1 MTPRIENIAS
11 KEINQFIQILINHTS
26 FTQKIDTHKLY
37 KKENNSIS
45 FQMNYINDIASN
57 YIHNLEETLLKLE
70 EGSYQE
76 NNHSPY
82 NKKLLKINQ
91 QKGIVARIPIGSLTN
106 NIFLQDRGPSFSIK
120 YKTLSLTS
128 SNINKKIKNYG
139 INHLAISI
147 DLNVTIVLQ
156 TYYHLPLEDQFS
168 FTYEDEHYYLT
179 NKPFPL
185 YYQKYIS
192 LLQINPFKIINNI
205 YQQKNSQGYILYQVQ
220 SIPLDIQKI
229 ISLSLIP
236 QETKTIKEIKKEWI
250 QYYESILIY
259 TPLNSLE
266 YQIIYYSLFTLST

>member
-1 MTPRIENIAS
+1 MLSLFICAYLFSNRITPRIENIAS

-57 YIHNLEETLLKLE
+57 YINNLEETLLKLE

-128 SNINKKIKNYG
+128 SNIDKKIKNYG

-156 TYYHLPLEDQFS
+156 ILV
-168 FTYEDEHYYLT
+168 HYRR
-179 NKPFPL
+179 
-185 YYQKYIS
+185 YIHS
-192 LLQINPFKIINNI
+192 
-205 YQQKNSQGYILYQVQ
+205 
-220 SIPLDIQKI
+220 
-229 ISLSLIP
+229 
-236 QETKTIKEIKKEWI
+236 
-250 QYYESILIY
+250 
-259 TPLNSLE
+259 
-266 YQIIYYSLFTLST
+266 

>member
-1 MTPRIENIAS
+1 MMKKGKYILIMLSLFICAYLFSNRMTPRIENIAS

-120 YKTLSLTS
+120 YKTTLQAPGYLEA
-128 SNINKKIKNYG
+128 ILKKIIQFLLFMKSLKVRFPHGIKIKYFKN
-139 INHLAISI
+139 ILSSSFRRSI
-147 DLNVTIVLQ
+147 FI
-156 TYYHLPLEDQFS
+156 
-168 FTYEDEHYYLT
+168 YL
-179 NKPFPL
+179 
-185 YYQKYIS
+185 
-192 LLQINPFKIINNI
+192 
-205 YQQKNSQGYILYQVQ
+205 
-220 SIPLDIQKI
+220 
-229 ISLSLIP
+229 
-236 QETKTIKEIKKEWI
+236 
-250 QYYESILIY
+250 
-259 TPLNSLE
+259 
-266 YQIIYYSLFTLST
+266 